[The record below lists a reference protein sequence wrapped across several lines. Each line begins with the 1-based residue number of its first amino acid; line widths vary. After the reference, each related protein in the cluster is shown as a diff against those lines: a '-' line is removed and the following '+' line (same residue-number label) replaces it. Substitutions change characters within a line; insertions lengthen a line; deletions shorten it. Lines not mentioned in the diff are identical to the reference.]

1 MKLLESWGDVRSK
14 DCCSGGFFV
23 KDVVKSFV
31 DEVVVRAIER
41 NLCAVKLQGDVCLTV
56 QQWLKT
62 LLCVS
67 SKKAQTFSKEKS
79 LKKYF
84 FVVSEI
90 YSLRSETQF
99 QWKNLN
105 FLNEQL
111 FF

>member
-1 MKLLESWGDVRSK
+1 
-14 DCCSGGFFV
+14 
-23 KDVVKSFV
+23 
-31 DEVVVRAIER
+31 
-41 NLCAVKLQGDVCLTV
+41 
-56 QQWLKT
+56 
-62 LLCVS
+62 VS

-111 FF
+111 FFSLETDFLK